1 MAERTASQ
9 SLARSEPDELEQ
21 SDGLDLENRRD
32 PSCKKEAQAS
42 RISATSDAEE
52 LESDG
57 VDLEKGH
64 DPPSKKEV
72 PASWISTVLYPDKID
87 ESDVADL
94 EIGSDL
100 LCKKEVPAR
109 RILPLSESSPLLMGL
124 VESKAVPPDFNN
136 IFASSDTG
144 GLG

>member
-1 MAERTASQ
+1 M
-9 SLARSEPDELEQ
+9 RSEPDELEQ
-21 SDGLDLENRRD
+21 SDGLDLENRCD
-32 PSCKKEAQAS
+32 PPCKKKAPAS
-42 RISATSDAEE
+42 RISVTSDSEE

-57 VDLEKGH
+57 VDLEKGP

-72 PASWISTVLYPDKID
+72 PASRISTVLDPDKID

-100 LCKKEVPAR
+100 LCKKEVPSSANIAVI
-109 RILPLSESSPLLMGL
+109 RIL
-124 VESKAVPPDFNN
+124 AVATGTGVKQSG
-136 IFASSDTG
+136 ASRFQQYIRVVRHW

>member
-1 MAERTASQ
+1 M
-9 SLARSEPDELEQ
+9 
-21 SDGLDLENRRD
+21 
-32 PSCKKEAQAS
+32 
-42 RISATSDAEE
+42 RISATSDSEE

-57 VDLEKGH
+57 VDLEKGP

-72 PASWISTVLYPDKID
+72 PASRISTVLDPDMID

-94 EIGSDL
+94 EIRSDL

-109 RILPLSESSPLLMGL
+109 RISPLSESSPLLLGL
-124 VESKAVPPDFNN
+124 VENEAVPPDFNN

-144 GLG
+144 GLVNSVPM